1 MSDTVSSSMRMN
13 AKLMMERSITAE
25 AAAWLRAVGARES
38 DDTRRNPDHLAE
50 DLLDPRVRAAG
61 RIPGAWAL
69 ALRAWEAFAP
79 GYYEY
84 ELARTRYIDG
94 VLHGELEAGI
104 DQLVL
109 VGSGYDSRVYRFAEQ
124 LADVRTFEIDREV
137 TLELKRR
144 RAVKRGYRAD
154 QAVQVA
160 LDLNLATPLEALRRH
175 GYDDDARTL
184 FVCSGVLMYVD
195 PDAVDRLFGF
205 VAEAG
210 DGSSICFDYA
220 VAAAMENPA
229 DHYGARQMLRNVRR
243 AGEPY
248 KFAVDPPVLPALL
261 DRQGLHLISSAP
273 PEDLKRDYLTGP
285 DGAERGPIC
294 GYLALA
300 HAGRC
305 ATADPLG

>member
-1 MSDTVSSSMRMN
+1 MKIQ
-13 AKLMMERSITAE
+13 AKRIMERSITAE
-25 AAAWLRAVGARES
+25 AAAWLRAVGAREP
-38 DDTRRNPDHLAE
+38 DEARRNPDHLAE
-50 DLLDPRVRAAG
+50 DLLDPRIRALG
-61 RIPGAWAL
+61 RVPGGWAL

-94 VLHGELEAGI
+94 VLLRELDGGI
-104 DQLVL
+104 EQLVL
-109 VGSGYDSRVYRFAEQ
+109 VGSGYDSSVYRFSEQ
-124 LADVRTFEIDREV
+124 LEGVRAFEVDRDL

-144 RAVKRGYRAD
+144 RIAKRGYRAD

-175 GYDDDARTL
+175 GFDDDARTL
-184 FVCSGVLMYVD
+184 FVCSGVLMYLD
-195 PDAVDRLFGF
+195 PDAIDRLFGF
-205 VAEAG
+205 VAGAG

-229 DHYGARQMLRNVRR
+229 DHYGARQMLRNVKR

-248 KFAVDPPVLPALL
+248 TFAKDPPELPALL
-261 DRQGLHLISSAP
+261 DRQGLHLISGATP
-273 PEDLKRDYLTGP
+273 ADLQRDYLRDSAGV
-285 DGAERGPIC
+285 ERGPIC

-300 HAGRC
+300 HAGKC
-305 ATADPLG
+305 AVTSPLG